1 MSLDEVRKLLTRTE
15 AHLDPDGVLP
25 REEAARAQ
33 NRLVMFEREGRLHI
47 DADVDVATGAPIKTA
62 IEGHVTA
69 VLNARGSALDP
80 DAPDAD
86 RRSIARLQADA
97 LADIAAHAIGCDSN
111 APALAGATVIV
122 RVGVNDLADG
132 TGCASIDGIDQ
143 PISISAARR
152 IAANG
157 GVIPY
162 VLGTDSEILDW
173 GREKRFFTRTQRL
186 ALVERDGGCAM
197 CTLPPSM
204 TRAHHIDWWNRD
216 RGRTDLGRGVLLCDN
231 CHHRVHD
238 NGWEIRIQGT
248 GTTAKVWFI
257 PPANVDPT
265 RTPRLGG
272 TARYNLAA

>member
-1 MSLDEVRKLLTRTE
+1 
-15 AHLDPDGVLP
+15 
-25 REEAARAQ
+25 
-33 NRLVMFEREGRLHI
+33 MFEREGRLHI
-47 DADVDVATGAPIKTA
+47 DADVDVATGAPIKAA

-69 VLNARGSALDP
+69 VLNARAHALDP

-86 RRSIARLQADA
+86 RRSIAQLQADA
-97 LADIAAHAIGCDSN
+97 LADIAAHALGCDSN

-122 RVGVNDLADG
+122 RVGVNDLTDG
-132 TGCASIDGIDQ
+132 TGYATIDGIDQ

-152 IAANG
+152 MAASG

-186 ALVERDGGCAM
+186 ALVERDGGCAA

-204 TRAHHIDWWNRD
+204 TRAHHIDWWQRD
-216 RGRTDLGRGVLLCDN
+216 LGRTDLNRGVLLCDN

-238 NGWEIRIQGT
+238 NGWEIRIEGT
-248 GTTAKVWFI
+248 GVTAKVWFI
-257 PPANVDPT
+257 PPPSVDPE

-272 TARYNLAA
+272 TVRYNLAA